1 MSAPGWYPDPGGQP
15 GMFRYWDGSV
25 WSAAL
30 SPTPHAGRPSSVGPG
45 PQTPGGTSQGGPGG
59 PGGNDGSGA
68 GGNGGAGGSGVGGN
82 GGPGQGSPGSGNRAW
97 VIAAAAVVVVLVV
110 VVAFIVRN
118 VTNNGSDLT
127 TDRPG
132 GSSTRPVCPP
142 QDSQTPDAAATRDGR
157 VYGGKLS
164 YPQLSAPWTEP
175 RLETRVPFGRNAWTQ
190 TIHVEDYVSGS
201 TAGSWVASV
210 LVAELNAGDG
220 FYNAQDGSEIVVTCI
235 VGAFYGE
242 AKVDRK
248 DRVNKAM
255 TVDGH
260 AAWLVESDLE
270 FSIPGLRTD
279 GELAIVLIVETGPG
293 SASVYYASI
302 PNTTPQWEAPA
313 RQAMAQLTVDD

>member
-15 GMFRYWDGSV
+15 GMFRYWDGSA

-45 PQTPGGTSQGGPGG
+45 PGDPGRTGPRDPRATGQASSGG
-59 PGGNDGSGA
+59 
-68 GGNGGAGGSGVGGN
+68 
-82 GGPGQGSPGSGNRAW
+82 GNRAW

-118 VTNNGSDLT
+118 VTNTDGGLT
-127 TDRPG
+127 SDRPG
-132 GSSTRPVCPP
+132 GVSTRPVCPP
-142 QDSQTPDAAATRDGR
+142 EDLQTPDAAATRNGR

-164 YPQLSAPWTEP
+164 YPQLPAPWAEP

-201 TAGSWVASV
+201 NTGAWVASV

-235 VGAFYGE
+235 VGAFYGDT
-242 AKVDRK
+242 KVDRK

-255 TVDGH
+255 TVDGQ

-270 FSIPGLRTD
+270 FRIPGLRTD